1 MSTQT
6 ETLGLTLPA
15 WEEGFDL
22 DDWNGNSQI
31 IDTFAGQITAQVA
44 AKVSRGDLA
53 AVATSGSYSDL
64 TGKPELAAVATSG
77 NYNDLTNKPS
87 TDAAPTE
94 DSTNAVQSGG
104 VFTALA
110 EKADT
115 AAVFGTGTL
124 IPNDG
129 DLFTLPVGK
138 YYRNTNPTVIANIP
152 SDLTVAFYCEIVNTI
167 ADNRRKIYLYPA
179 TVQTAGVFYTCLE
192 TGSGYGAWYK
202 FTGEAVV

>member
-6 ETLGLTLPA
+6 ETLGLTLPD
-15 WEEGFDL
+15 WDEGFDL
-22 DDWNGNSQI
+22 DVWNGNSTK
-31 IDTFAGQITAQVA
+31 IDVFAGQIAAQVA
-44 AKVSRGDLA
+44 AKVSPGDLS
-53 AVATSGSYSDL
+53 AVATSGKYDDL
-64 TGKPELAAVATSG
+64 E
-77 NYNDLTNKPS
+77 NKPT

-94 DSTNAVQSGG
+94 GSTAAVQSGG

-110 EKADT
+110 GKADT

>member
-1 MSTQT
+1 M
-6 ETLGLTLPA
+6 A
-15 WEEGFDL
+15 
-22 DDWNGNSQI
+22 DWIQLAHTAAE
-31 IDTFAGQITAQVA
+31 ID
-44 AKVSRGDLA
+44 A
-53 AVATSGSYSDL
+53 AVGGFPAH
-64 TGKPELAAVATSG
+64 AADTVPHLNAAEHAKLNALE
-77 NYNDLTNKPS
+77 NYDDTEIRGMI
-87 TDAAPTE
+87 AAE
-94 DSTNAVQSGG
+94 VSAREAADSSMQTVIA
-104 VFTALA
+104 A
-110 EKADT
+110 KADT

-152 SDLTVAFYCEIVNTI
+152 GDLTVAFYCEIVNTI

>member
-1 MSTQT
+1 MSSKTTNLQ
-6 ETLGLTLPA
+6 LTVPE

-22 DDWNGNSQI
+22 DDWNGNSNK
-31 IDTFAGQITAQVA
+31 IDTFAGQIAAQVA
-44 AKVSRGDLA
+44 AKVSPGDLA
-53 AVATSGSYSDL
+53 AVATSGDY
-64 TGKPELAAVATSG
+64 G
-77 NYNDLTNKPS
+77 DLTNKPV
-87 TDAAPTE
+87 TDASPTE

-104 VFTALA
+104 VFSALA
-110 EKADT
+110 AKADT